1 MNKDLIQII
10 VLVVFSGFILTRAWK
25 HQETKAELEK
35 VDYRNHHSAHTPPKA
50 MVKPVGLQPEG
61 IHLGFD
67 DDKSKEADFVRTV
80 AHLAVEESARLDGK
94 IPASLIVAQAILE
107 SNYGKSRLATK
118 ANNYFGHKWRRGH
131 GNGWILANDDAPN
144 ERFTKY
150 PSRWSSFRSHTK
162 MLMGELYHGRLKG
175 KPTLENWLNALCGSA
190 NSVES
195 KRFVKRGGR
204 VYATACYNNCYA
216 CKIRDIVKQWNLER
230 LDAHYEHNI

>member
-10 VLVVFSGFILTRAWK
+10 ALFAFSAFILNRAWK
-25 HQETKAELEK
+25 HQAETKKPE
-35 VDYRNHHSAHTPPKA
+35 HHSLRDYTTPLGTP
-50 MVKPVGLQPEG
+50 KPVGLQPEG

-67 DDKSKEADFVRTV
+67 NDKSKEAEFVRLV

-150 PSRWSSFRSHTK
+150 PSRWSSFRSHSK
-162 MLMGELYHGRLKG
+162 MLMGDLYYGRLKG
-175 KPTLENWLNALCGSA
+175 EPTLENWLDALCGNA

-195 KRFVKRGGR
+195 KRFVKRGGQ
-204 VYATACYNNCYA
+204 VYATACYNSCYA
-216 CKIRDIVKQWNLER
+216 CKIRDIVDKWNLER
-230 LDAHYEHNI
+230 LDFANTNKVL